1 MASAPGRS
9 TYFAAVTNS
18 RVVVFTSEVIT
29 GLVAGRAALVTG
41 GGSGIGRA
49 TARLLAEHGARVAVV
64 DLNGPSAE
72 ETAEEIQR
80 AGGHAVALRGDAAD
94 EAEVSRV
101 VAAAADAFDGLNIL
115 VNNAGIAGGPR
126 ASSEELSLER
136 WDEML
141 RVNFRGYLLMSRAA
155 LPWLARDGG
164 VAVNNG
170 SSVAFSSAPGA
181 AHYTT
186 AKAAVIM
193 LTRQLAS
200 EWGARRVRVNAVAP
214 GIINTGFGRPA
225 AQRNADNPALRA
237 RHERYIPLGREGT
250 AEDVAK
256 VILFLC
262 SDLAAYVTGQTIV
275 IDGGLLDMVYPMVND
290 IEGRTSG

>member
-1 MASAPGRS
+1 
-9 TYFAAVTNS
+9 VTTN
-18 RVVVFTSEVIT
+18 
-29 GLVAGRAALVTG
+29 LVAGRTALVTG

-72 ETAEEIQR
+72 ETADTIRQ
-80 AGGHAVALRGDAAD
+80 AGGQAIAIQGDAAD
-94 EAEVSRV
+94 EAQVKRV
-101 VAAAADAFDGLNIL
+101 VTAAADAFDGLNML
-115 VNNAGIAGGPR
+115 VNNAGIAGGAS
-126 ASSEELSLER
+126 ASSDELSLER

-155 LPWLARDGG
+155 LPFLARDSG
-164 VAVNNG
+164 VIVNNA
-170 SSVAFSSAPGA
+170 SSVAFSSAPGS

-186 AKAAVIM
+186 AKAAVVM

-200 EWGARRVRVNAVAP
+200 EWGPRGVRVNAVAP
-214 GIINTGFGRPA
+214 GIINTGFGRPP
-225 AQRNADNPALRA
+225 AQRNIDNPALRA

-250 AEDVAK
+250 ADDVAK
-256 VILFLC
+256 VIIFLC
-262 SDLAAYVTGQTIV
+262 SELAGYVTGQTIL

-290 IEGRTSG
+290 I

>member
-1 MASAPGRS
+1 M
-9 TYFAAVTNS
+9 
-18 RVVVFTSEVIT
+18 TS
-29 GLVAGRAALVTG
+29 GLVAGRVALVTG

-72 ETAEEIQR
+72 QAADEIRQ
-80 AGGHAVALRGDAAD
+80 AGGQAIAVQADAAD
-94 EAEVSRV
+94 EAHVERV
-101 VAAAADAFDGLNIL
+101 VAAAVDAFGSLNIL
-115 VNNAGIAGGPR
+115 VNNAGIAGGIR

-155 LPWLARDGG
+155 LPWLVRDSG
-164 VAVNNG
+164 VVVNNA

-186 AKAAVIM
+186 AKAAVVM

-200 EWGARRVRVNAVAP
+200 EWGPHGVRVNAVAP

-225 AQRNADNPALRA
+225 QQRNIDNPALRA

-250 AEDVAK
+250 ADDVAK

-262 SDLAAYVTGQTIV
+262 SELAGYVTGQSIL

-290 IEGRTSG
+290 IAEHPTL